1 MNLKYTIKAT
11 ATEVRLTETYAGREA
26 TLFTLHNIDFGEA
39 RAKAYR
45 EMAMK
50 MLDIATYYEFSPDD
64 ITIPRQVEKLLQEH
78 SHEINKGDTFPLS
91 FEINNGRQLR
101 MSQNTHDGPVSVI
114 TGTQDKNDDIF
125 AIDPGDLVT
134 ILNWYRYAKENDL
147 PLFPDNTEQELCIP
161 CESSDCAYNKNGICR
176 FKKVMDHHPKIT
188 EENGC
193 EEYLYR
199 NEREEI

>member
-11 ATEVRLTETYAGREA
+11 ATEVQLTETYAGREA
-26 TLFTLHNIDFGEA
+26 TLFTLPNIDFGEA

-45 EMAMK
+45 EMALK
-50 MLDIATYYEFSPDD
+50 LLDIATYYEFSPDD
-64 ITIPRQVEKLLQEH
+64 GTLHRQIEKLMQEH
-78 SHEINKGDTFPLS
+78 AHKIHKGDAFPLT

-101 MSQNTHDGPVSVI
+101 MTQDTHDGPVNVT
-114 TGTQDKNDDIF
+114 TGTAQEIDNSF
-125 AIDPGDLVT
+125 AISPGNLVT
-134 ILNWYRYAKENDL
+134 LLNWFRYAKENNV
-147 PLFPDNTEQELCIP
+147 PLFPDNNEKELCIP

-176 FKKVMDHHPKIT
+176 FAKVKDHHPHIT

-199 NEREEI
+199 IEREEN